1 MATVGPFISA
11 LGEDAIHY
19 SRTLGGRDAETRWP
33 VVGWNTLPIKVMVKP
48 LAALVR
54 DTPQGRIVESRAR
67 LYTGTP
73 VALRDRLIYAGE
85 FWEVEDVRF
94 VHPLLGGLGYY
105 HATII
110 RLDNIAACF
119 DPFCFDPACFVTLL

>member
-1 MATVGPFISA
+1 M
-11 LGEDAIHY
+11 GEDAIHY
-19 SRTLGGRDAETRWP
+19 SRVLGGRDPETRWP
-33 VVGWNTLPIKVMVKP
+33 AVSFNTLTIRVMVKP
-48 LAALVR
+48 LMALVR

-73 VALRDRLIYAGE
+73 VALRDRLIYGGDL
-85 FWEVEDVRF
+85 WEIEDVRF

-110 RLDNIAACF
+110 RLDEPVPVGMGCF
-119 DPFCFDPACFVTLL
+119 DAFCFDPACFVTLL